1 MLFLIC
7 YTVLRFFSKGKNQ
20 SQLKISGFLNGFA
33 AKLHAN
39 LFSRFILILMPL
51 MVYPQASLYNYKI
64 MYKGDNIGWMKLEK
78 NVDGHKSDMSLVS
91 EIKTRVVVPVRIHVE
106 ELSTFENGK
115 LVFSSQLRKT
125 NGKVK
130 TDSQTKLIDNKYE
143 MTENG
148 VRNRFPLP
156 AINAN
161 LLSLFFEEPV
171 AKDLVFVEKQQRFLR
186 IVKTD
191 DGGYQLKFPNGNKNC
206 FYYSRGIC
214 TKIKVQHNLYAV
226 EVIFTP

>member
-1 MLFLIC
+1 
-7 YTVLRFFSKGKNQ
+7 
-20 SQLKISGFLNGFA
+20 
-33 AKLHAN
+33 
-39 LFSRFILILMPL
+39 
-51 MVYPQASLYNYKI
+51 
-64 MYKGDNIGWMKLEK
+64 MKLEK